1 MSVGHVSRG
10 GSVAVRLRSGQPGG
24 EKVTI
29 TARRAPAEKRAPRP
43 KVASSR
49 GRASDEQSYLYR
61 IIQTISAGPD
71 LETILRG
78 TVRLLTEATGC
89 HACFVYFVE
98 GERLVLRAASSVYS
112 HLEGTVSLPGDKGL
126 TGWVASTRRS
136 AFIKENALEDPRVV
150 YIPEMEEERFQS
162 MVSVP
167 VLARAGDVI
176 GVINLHTEAPR
187 EFDRNDLEFIEHTAS
202 LLAGAIENAHLYQDA
217 THRVAML
224 TELSRLSQGIALAA
238 DVDELLGVVT
248 AGCLQAI
255 DADRVEIYLA
265 GADGRLGLRSA
276 LPQRKDTPVLEADT
290 VRFDALA
297 GEAGAPPSAE
307 AHRLA
312 DRLWGEGSEGE
323 GVPLFAPLAVGGGP
337 PGLLCVLTRAP
348 AAGADNV
355 VSAIASHAAVALKHH
370 DLVSRLREENVVK
383 DFFEALSRGDG
394 NTDALESQAARLG
407 VDLDDPFMVVHAV
420 PWAGRPA
427 ERQQPSNRDARPRLT
442 TWAEVVAALEA
453 RLTSALPGTVVDA
466 RATYCRALVRAPKGR
481 ERKVAD
487 ALGAVHEKIERDSDT
502 SMAVGLS
509 NTCRGPASF
518 PQGFEEAVSAAEVG
532 ALIKDRPGVYTYEDL
547 GPYRYVLDAEEG
559 GRDRHQERL
568 GRLVEY
574 DQRRGTELLQTLEV
588 YLESRGNIVR
598 TARTVYAHPNT
609 LRQRLARIEQ
619 LSGFDLEHEDWLSL
633 GIAIKLVKLRL
644 ARESARERE
653 RARALRAARE
663 QREGGT
669 DVE

>member
-1 MSVGHVSRG
+1 M
-10 GSVAVRLRSGQPGG
+10 
-24 EKVTI
+24 TI
-29 TARRAPAEKRAPRP
+29 TARRAPTEKRAPRP
-43 KVASSR
+43 KVASTR
-49 GRASDEQSYLYR
+49 GRSSDEQSYLYR

-98 GERLVLRAASSVYS
+98 GDRLVLRAASTMYA

-126 TGWVASTRRS
+126 AGWVASSRRS
-136 AFIKENALEDPRVV
+136 AFIKENALDDPRVV
-150 YIPEMEEERFQS
+150 YVPEMEEEHFQS

-202 LLAGAIENAHLYQDA
+202 LVAGAIENARLYQDA
-217 THRVAML
+217 TRRVAML
-224 TELSRLSQGIALAA
+224 TELSRLSHDIAVAA
-238 DVDELLGVVT
+238 SVDELADIVT
-248 AGCLQAI
+248 AGCHSAI
-255 DADRVEIYLA
+255 GAERVEIYLPDP
-265 GADGRLGLRSA
+265 DGHVQLRSA
-276 LPQRKDTPVLEADT
+276 VPVRDDVPVLEPEEM
-290 VRFDALA
+290 RFDDL
-297 GEAGAPPSAE
+297 GTEAGAPASAE

-312 DRLWGEGSEGE
+312 ERLWGGGD
-323 GVPLFAPLAVGGGP
+323 GLPRFVPLAIGDGP
-337 PGLLCVLTRAP
+337 PGLLGVLCRTQST
-348 AAGADNV
+348 GADNV
-355 VSAIASHAAVALKHH
+355 ISAVASHAAVALKHH

-383 DFFEALSRGDG
+383 DFFDALAHGDG
-394 NTDALESQAARLG
+394 STDALESQAARLG
-407 VDLDDPFMVVHAV
+407 IDLDESFIVVQAV

-427 ERQQPSNRDARPRLT
+427 ERRRPSNREARARLSS
-442 TWAEVVAALEA
+442 WADVVGALEA
-453 RLTSALPGTVVDA
+453 RLTSALPGTLFDS
-466 RATYCRALVRAPKGR
+466 RATYCRALVKAPRGR
-481 ERKVAD
+481 ERKVAETIT
-487 ALGAVHEKIERDSDT
+487 AVHEKIERDSDT
-502 SMAVGLS
+502 SMTVGLS
-509 NTCRGPASF
+509 NSCRGAASF
-518 PQGFEEAVSAAEVG
+518 PQGFEEAASAAEVG
-532 ALIKDRPGVYTYEDL
+532 ALIKDRPGVYTYDDL

-559 GRDRHQERL
+559 VRDRHQERL

-633 GIAIKLVKLRL
+633 GIAIKLVKLRM

-653 RARALRAARE
+653 RARALRVARE
-663 QREGGT
+663 QREGGS
-669 DVE
+669 DVD

>member
-1 MSVGHVSRG
+1 M
-10 GSVAVRLRSGQPGG
+10 
-24 EKVTI
+24 TI
-29 TARRAPAEKRAPRP
+29 TARRAPAEKRAPGP
-43 KVASSR
+43 KAASP
-49 GRASDEQSYLYR
+49 RARAADEQSYLYR

-89 HACFVYFVE
+89 HACFIYFVE
-98 GERLVLRAASSVYS
+98 SDRLVLRAASNVYA

-126 TGWVASTRRS
+126 AGWVASTRRS

-150 YIPEMEEERFQS
+150 YVPEMEEERFQS

-187 EFDRNDLEFIEHTAS
+187 EFDRDDLEFIEHTAS
-202 LLAGAIENAHLYQDA
+202 LVAGAIENARLYQDA
-217 THRVAML
+217 TRRVAML

-238 DVDELLGVVT
+238 NEDELLHIVT
-248 AGCLQAI
+248 MGCQSAI
-255 DADRVEIYLA
+255 GAERVEIYLA
-265 GADGRLGLRSA
+265 DADGRLRLRSA
-276 LPQRKDTPVLEADT
+276 VPARDDAARLDPEEVP
-290 VRFDALA
+290 FDNLV

-307 AHRLA
+307 AQGLA
-312 DRLWGEGSEGE
+312 QRLWSKAAD
-323 GVPLFAPLAVGGGP
+323 GVPRFAPLTIGDGP
-337 PGLLCVLTRAP
+337 PGLLAVLWGTQAT
-348 AAGADNV
+348 GADNV
-355 VSAIASHAAVALKHH
+355 VSAVASLTAVALKHH
-370 DLVSRLREENVVK
+370 GLVSRLREENVVK
-383 DFFEALSRGDG
+383 DFFEALARGDG
-394 NTDALESQAARLG
+394 NEAVESQAVRLG
-407 VDLDDPFMVVHAV
+407 IDLDDPFIVVHAV

-427 ERQQPSNRDARPRLT
+427 ERRRPANRDARVRLT
-442 TWAEVVAALEA
+442 TWADVVAALES
-453 RLTSALPGTVVDA
+453 RLTSALPGTLVDS
-466 RATYCRALVRAPKGR
+466 RATYCRVLVHAPRGR
-481 ERKVAD
+481 ERKVAETIT
-487 ALGAVHEKIERDSDT
+487 AVHEKIERDSDA
-502 SMAVGLS
+502 SMTVGLS
-509 NTCRGPASF
+509 NSCRGVASF
-518 PQGFEEAVSAAEVG
+518 PQGFEEAASAAEVG
-532 ALIKDRPGVYTYEDL
+532 ALIKDRPGVYTYDDL

-559 GRDRHQERL
+559 ARDRHQERL

-633 GIAIKLVKLRL
+633 GIAIKLVKLRM

-663 QREGGT
+663 QREEGS

>member
-1 MSVGHVSRG
+1 
-10 GSVAVRLRSGQPGG
+10 
-24 EKVTI
+24 VTI
-29 TARRAPAEKRAPRP
+29 TARRAPAEKRPPRP
-43 KVASSR
+43 KAASPR
-49 GRASDEQSYLYR
+49 GRGADEQSYLYR

-71 LETILRG
+71 LDAILRG
-78 TVRLLTEATGC
+78 TVGLLTEATGC

-98 GERLVLRAASSVYS
+98 GDRLVLRAASNVYA

-126 TGWVASTRRS
+126 AGWVASTRRS

-167 VLARAGDVI
+167 VLTRAGDVT

-202 LLAGAIENAHLYQDA
+202 LVAGAIENARLYQDA
-217 THRVAML
+217 TRRVAML

-238 DVDELLGVVT
+238 SVDELVDMVT
-248 AGCLQAI
+248 TGCQSAVG
-255 DADRVEIYLA
+255 AERVEVYLA
-265 GADGRLGLRSA
+265 DPDGHLQLRSA
-276 LPQRKDTPVLEADT
+276 VPVRRDAPVLEPGT
-290 VRFDALA
+290 VTFDDLA
-297 GEAGAPPSAE
+297 VEAGGPPGAE
-307 AHRLA
+307 ALRLA
-312 DRLWGEGSEGE
+312 ERLWGPSVE
-323 GVPLFAPLAVGGGP
+323 GVPRFVPLAIGDGP
-337 PGLLCVLTRAP
+337 PGLLGVLCRAQ

-355 VSAIASHAAVALKHH
+355 VSAVASHAAVALRHH
-370 DLVSRLREENVVK
+370 ELVSRLREENVVK

-394 NTDALESQAARLG
+394 NTEALESQAARLG
-407 VDLDDPFMVVHAV
+407 IDLDDQFIVVHAV

-427 ERQQPSNRDARPRLT
+427 ERRRPSSREARARLS
-442 TWAEVVAALEA
+442 TWAEVVAALES
-453 RLTSALPGTVVDA
+453 RLTSALPGTLVDS
-466 RATYCRALVRAPKGR
+466 RATYCRALVKAPRGR
-481 ERKVAD
+481 ERKVVETITT
-487 ALGAVHEKIERDSDT
+487 VHEKIDRDSDA
-502 SMAVGLS
+502 SMTVGLS
-509 NTCRGPASF
+509 NSCQGAGSF
-518 PQGFEEAVSAAEVG
+518 PQGFEEAASAAEVG
-532 ALIKDRPGVYTYEDL
+532 ALIKDRPGVYTYDDL

-559 GRDRHQERL
+559 VRDRHQERL
-568 GRLVEY
+568 GRLVQY
-574 DQRRGTELLQTLEV
+574 DQRRGTELLHTLEV

-633 GIAIKLVKLRL
+633 GIAIKLVKLRM

-653 RARALRAARE
+653 RARALRVARE

-669 DVE
+669 DVD

>member
-1 MSVGHVSRG
+1 
-10 GSVAVRLRSGQPGG
+10 
-24 EKVTI
+24 
-29 TARRAPAEKRAPRP
+29 
-43 KVASSR
+43 
-49 GRASDEQSYLYR
+49 
-61 IIQTISAGPD
+61 
-71 LETILRG
+71 
-78 TVRLLTEATGC
+78 
-89 HACFVYFVE
+89 VYFVE
-98 GERLVLRAASSVYS
+98 GDRLVLRAASNVYA

-126 TGWVASTRRS
+126 AGWVASARRS

-150 YIPEMEEERFQS
+150 YVPEMEEERFQS

-202 LLAGAIENAHLYQDA
+202 LVAGAIENARLYQDA
-217 THRVAML
+217 TRRVAML
-224 TELSRLSQGIALAA
+224 TELSRLSHRIALAA
-238 DVDELLGVVT
+238 SVEELVDIVT
-248 AGCLQAI
+248 TGCQSAI
-255 DADRVEIYLA
+255 GAERVEIYLA
-265 GADGRLGLRSA
+265 DPDGQLQLRSA
-276 LPQRKDTPVLEADT
+276 VPARDDAPVLEPET
-290 VRFDALA
+290 VRFDDLVA
-297 GEAGAPPSAE
+297 EAGAPPSVE

-312 DRLWGEGSEGE
+312 ERLWGADTD
-323 GVPLFAPLAVGGGP
+323 GVPRFVPLPIGDGP
-337 PGLLCVLTRAP
+337 PGLLGVLCRAQ
-348 AAGADNV
+348 ATGADNV
-355 VSAIASHAAVALKHH
+355 ISAVASHAAVALKHH
-370 DLVSRLREENVVK
+370 ELVSRLREENVVK

-394 NTDALESQAARLG
+394 NTEALESQAARLG
-407 VDLDDPFMVVHAV
+407 IDLDEPFMVVHAV

-427 ERQQPSNRDARPRLT
+427 ERRRPSNREARARLA
-442 TWAEVVAALEA
+442 TWTDVVAALEA
-453 RLTSALPGTVVDA
+453 RLTSALPGSLVDS
-466 RATYCRALVRAPKGR
+466 RATFCRALVKAPRGR
-481 ERKVAD
+481 ERKVVETVT
-487 ALGAVHEKIERDSDT
+487 AVHEKIERDSDA

-509 NTCRGPASF
+509 NSCRGAASF
-518 PQGFEEAVSAAEVG
+518 PQGFEEAASAAEVG

-559 GRDRHQERL
+559 VRDRHQERL

-653 RARALRAARE
+653 RARALRVARE
-663 QREGGT
+663 QREGGS
-669 DVE
+669 DVD

>member
-1 MSVGHVSRG
+1 MSLRYVFRPGL
-10 GSVAVRLRSGQPGG
+10 VAVPLPIAATGG

-29 TARRAPAEKRAPRP
+29 TARRAPAEKRPPRP
-43 KVASSR
+43 KAASSR
-49 GRASDEQSYLYR
+49 TRASDEQSYLYR

-78 TVRLLTEATGC
+78 TVGLLTEATGC

-98 GERLVLRAASSVYS
+98 GDRLVLRAASNVYA
-112 HLEGTVSLPGDKGL
+112 HLEGAVSLPGDKGL
-126 TGWVASTRRS
+126 AGWVAASRRS

-202 LLAGAIENAHLYQDA
+202 LVAGAIENARLYQDA
-217 THRVAML
+217 TRRVAML
-224 TELSRLSQGIALAA
+224 TELSRLSQGIAQAA
-238 DVDELLGVVT
+238 GVDELVDMVT
-248 AGCLQAI
+248 SGCRSAI
-255 DADRVEIYLA
+255 DAQRVEIYLA
-265 GADGRLGLRSA
+265 DPDGRLRLRSA
-276 LPQRKDTPVLEADT
+276 VPVRHDAPTLEPGT
-290 VRFDALA
+290 VPFDDLVVD
-297 GEAGAPPSAE
+297 AGAPAGLE
-307 AHRLA
+307 AQRLA
-312 DRLWGEGSEGE
+312 ERLWGAPIG
-323 GVPLFAPLAVGGGP
+323 GVPRFVSLTIGDGP
-337 PGLLCVLTRAP
+337 PGLLGVLCP
-348 AAGADNV
+348 AQATGADNV
-355 VSAIASHAAVALKHH
+355 VSAVAAHAAVALRHH

-383 DFFEALSRGDG
+383 DFFEALARGDG
-394 NTDALESQAARLG
+394 NTEALESQAARLG
-407 VDLDDPFMVVHAV
+407 IELDGPYIVAHVV

-427 ERQQPSNRDARPRLT
+427 ERRRSSTREAQARLS
-442 TWAEVVAALEA
+442 TWSDMVAALES
-453 RLTSALPGTVVDA
+453 RLASALPGTLVDS
-466 RATYCRALVRAPKGR
+466 RATLCRALVKAPRGR
-481 ERKVAD
+481 EHKVVETIT
-487 ALGAVHEKIERDSDT
+487 AVHEKIERDSDG
-502 SMAVGLS
+502 SMTVGLS
-509 NTCRGPASF
+509 NSCRGVASF
-518 PQGFEEAVSAAEVG
+518 PQGFEEAASAAEVG
-532 ALIKDRPGVYTYEDL
+532 ALIKDRPAVYTYDDL

-559 GRDRHQERL
+559 VRDRHQERL

-574 DQRRGTELLQTLEV
+574 DQRRGTELLQTLEM

-633 GIAIKLVKLRL
+633 GIAIKLVKLRM

-653 RARALRAARE
+653 RARALRVARE
-663 QREGGT
+663 QREGGS
-669 DVE
+669 DGE

>member
-1 MSVGHVSRG
+1 M
-10 GSVAVRLRSGQPGG
+10 A
-24 EKVTI
+24 I

-43 KVASSR
+43 QAAPTR

-98 GERLVLRAASSVYS
+98 GDRLVLRAASNVYA

-126 TGWVASTRRS
+126 AGWVATSRRS

-150 YIPEMEEERFQS
+150 YVPEMEEERFQS

-167 VLARAGDVI
+167 ILARAGDVI

-187 EFDRNDLEFIEHTAS
+187 EFDRDDLEFIEHTAS
-202 LLAGAIENAHLYQDA
+202 LVAGAIENAHLYQDA
-217 THRVAML
+217 TRRVAML
-224 TELSRLSQGIALAA
+224 TELSRLSQGIAQAA
-238 DVDELLGVVT
+238 SVNELVDVVT
-248 AGCLQAI
+248 TGCQSAI
-255 DADRVEIYLA
+255 GAERVEIYLA
-265 GADGRLGLRSA
+265 DPDGHLQLRSA
-276 LPQRKDTPVLEADT
+276 VPARDDAPVLEAET
-290 VRFDALA
+290 VRFDDLIA
-297 GEAGAPPSAE
+297 EAGAPPSTEASQLAE
-307 AHRLA
+307 
-312 DRLWGEGSEGE
+312 RLWGPHAE
-323 GVPLFAPLAVGGGP
+323 GVARFAPLPIGDGP
-337 PGLLCVLTRAP
+337 PGLLAVLCRMQ

-355 VSAIASHAAVALKHH
+355 VSAVASHAAVALRHH

-394 NTDALESQAARLG
+394 DTEAVESQAARLG
-407 VDLDDPFMVVHAV
+407 VDLDEPFIVVHAV

-427 ERQQPSNRDARPRLT
+427 ERRRPSNREARARLS
-442 TWAEVVAALEA
+442 TWAEVIAALES
-453 RLTSALPGTVVDA
+453 RLTSALPGTLIDS
-466 RATYCRALVRAPKGR
+466 RATYCRALVKAPRGR
-481 ERKVAD
+481 ERKVAETI
-487 ALGAVHEKIERDSDT
+487 AAVHEKIERDSDV
-502 SMAVGLS
+502 SMAIGLS
-509 NTCRGPASF
+509 NTCRGAASS
-518 PQGFEEAVSAAEVG
+518 PQGFEEAASAAEVG
-532 ALIKDRPGVYTYEDL
+532 ALIKDRPGVYTYDDL

-559 GRDRHQERL
+559 VRDRHQERL

-633 GIAIKLVKLRL
+633 GIAIKLVKLRM

-653 RARALRAARE
+653 RARALRVARE
-663 QREGGT
+663 QREGGS

>member
-1 MSVGHVSRG
+1 M
-10 GSVAVRLRSGQPGG
+10 
-24 EKVTI
+24 TI
-29 TARRAPAEKRAPRP
+29 TPRGASAQKRAPRS

-49 GRASDEQSYLYR
+49 GRASEEQSYLYR

-78 TVRLLTEATGC
+78 IVRLLTEATGC

-98 GERLVLRAASSVYS
+98 GDRLVLRAASNVYA
-112 HLEGTVSLPGDKGL
+112 HLEGTVSLPGGKGL
-126 TGWVASTRRS
+126 AGWVAATRRS

-202 LLAGAIENAHLYQDA
+202 LVAGAIENARLYQDA
-217 THRVAML
+217 TRRVALL
-224 TELSRLSQGIALAA
+224 TELSRLSHRIALAGS
-238 DVDELLGVVT
+238 VDELVDIVT
-248 AGCLQAI
+248 TGCRSAI
-255 DADRVEIYLA
+255 DPERVEIYLPDV
-265 GADGRLGLRSA
+265 DGHLRLRSA
-276 LPQRKDTPVLEADT
+276 VPARDDAPVLELET
-290 VRFDALA
+290 VPFDDLVV
-297 GEAGAPPSAE
+297 EAGAPPGPGAQ
-307 AHRLA
+307 RLA
-312 DRLWGEGSEGE
+312 ERLWGATIND
-323 GVPLFAPLAVGGGP
+323 VPRFAPLAIGDGP
-337 PGLLCVLTRAP
+337 PGLLCVLCQAQAT
-348 AAGADNV
+348 GADNV
-355 VSAIASHAAVALKHH
+355 VSAVASHAAVALRHH

-383 DFFEALSRGDG
+383 DFFEALSCGDCE
-394 NTDALESQAARLG
+394 AFESQAARLG
-407 VDLDDPFMVVHAV
+407 IDLDDRFMVVHAV
-420 PWAGRPA
+420 PWAGRPT
-427 ERQQPSNRDARPRLT
+427 ERSRSSNRAARARLT
-442 TWAEVVAALEA
+442 TWAEVADALEA
-453 RLTSALPGTVVDA
+453 RLTSALPGTLFDS
-466 RATYCRALVRAPKGR
+466 RATYCRALVKAPLGG
-481 ERKVAD
+481 ERKVVETIT
-487 ALGAVHEKIERDSDT
+487 ALHETIERDSDV

-509 NTCRGPASF
+509 NACRGAASF
-518 PQGFEEAVSAAEVG
+518 PPGFEEAASAAEVG
-532 ALIKDRPGVYTYEDL
+532 ALITDRPGVSTYEDL

-559 GRDRHQERL
+559 VRDRHQERL

-633 GIAIKLVKLRL
+633 GIAIKLVKLRM

-653 RARALRAARE
+653 RARALRVARE
-663 QREGGT
+663 QREGGS

>member
-1 MSVGHVSRG
+1 VV
-10 GSVAVRLRSGQPGG
+10 P
-24 EKVTI
+24 
-29 TARRAPAEKRAPRP
+29 
-43 KVASSR
+43 SR
-49 GRASDEQSYLYR
+49 GRASDEQSYLYQ

-98 GERLVLRAASSVYS
+98 GDRLVLRAASNMYA
-112 HLEGTVSLPGDKGL
+112 HLEGTISLPGDKGL
-126 TGWVASTRRS
+126 AGWVATSRRS

-202 LLAGAIENAHLYQDA
+202 LVAGAIENAHLYQDA
-217 THRVAML
+217 TRRVAML

-238 DVDELLGVVT
+238 SEDELVGIVT
-248 AGCLQAI
+248 TGCQSAI
-255 DADRVEIYLA
+255 GADRVEIYLA
-265 GADGRLGLRSA
+265 DPDGCLQLRSA
-276 LPQRKDTPVLEADT
+276 VPARDDAPVLEPET
-290 VRFDALA
+290 VPFDNLVV
-297 GEAGAPPSAE
+297 EAGAPPSAE
-307 AHRLA
+307 AQRLA
-312 DRLWGEGSEGE
+312 ERLWGKVAD
-323 GVPLFAPLAVGGGP
+323 GVPRFAPLSIGDGP
-337 PGLLCVLTRAP
+337 PGLLAVLCRTQAP
-348 AAGADNV
+348 GPDNV
-355 VSAIASHAAVALKHH
+355 VSAVASHAAVALKHH
-370 DLVSRLREENVVK
+370 GLVSRLREENVVK
-383 DFFEALSRGDG
+383 DFFEALARGDG
-394 NTDALESQAARLG
+394 NTEALESQAARFG
-407 VDLDDPFMVVHAV
+407 IDLDDPFIVVHAV

-427 ERQQPSNRDARPRLT
+427 ERRRAANREARARLT
-442 TWAEVVAALEA
+442 TWADVVAALES
-453 RLTSALPGTVVDA
+453 RLTSALPGTLVDS
-466 RATYCRALVRAPKGR
+466 RATYCRALVQAPRGR
-481 ERKVAD
+481 ERTVAETIS
-487 ALGAVHEKIERDSDT
+487 AVHEKIERDSDA
-502 SMAVGLS
+502 SMTVGLS
-509 NTCRGPASF
+509 NSCRGAASF
-518 PQGFEEAVSAAEVG
+518 PQGFEEAASAAEVG
-532 ALIKDRPGVYTYEDL
+532 ALIKDRPGVYTYDDL

-559 GRDRHQERL
+559 VRDRHQERL

-633 GIAIKLVKLRL
+633 GIAIKLVKLRM

-653 RARALRAARE
+653 RARALRVARE
-663 QREGGT
+663 QREGGS

>member
-1 MSVGHVSRG
+1 MSMGYVSRC
-10 GSVAVRLRSGQPGG
+10 GSVAVRLLVGQPGG

-29 TARRAPAEKRAPRP
+29 TARRAPAEKRGPRP
-43 KVASSR
+43 TTASPR

-78 TVRLLTEATGC
+78 TVLLLTEATGC

-98 GERLVLRAASSVYS
+98 GDHLVLRAASSMYA
-112 HLEGTVSLPGDKGL
+112 HLEGTVALPGDKGL

-136 AFIKENALEDPRVV
+136 AFIKEKALEDPRVV
-150 YIPEMEEERFQS
+150 YVPEMEEERFQS

-187 EFDRNDLEFIEHTAS
+187 EFDRDDLAFIEHTAS

-217 THRVAML
+217 TQRVAML
-224 TELSRLSQGIALAA
+224 TELSRLSHQIALAA
-238 DVDELLGVVT
+238 SVDDLLRIVT
-248 AGCLQAI
+248 AGCQQAI
-255 DADRVEIYLA
+255 GADRVEIYLA
-265 GADGRLGLRSA
+265 DAEGQLRLRSA
-276 LPQRKDTPVLEADT
+276 LPAREDSAPLEQGT
-290 VRFDALA
+290 VRFDALVQES
-297 GEAGAPPSAE
+297 GVSPSAE
-307 AHRLA
+307 AQRLA
-312 DRLWGEGSEGE
+312 DRLWGPANE
-323 GVPLFAPLAVGGGP
+323 GVPLFAPLAVGDGP
-337 PGLLCVLTRAP
+337 PGLLCVLSRAH

-370 DLVSRLREENVVK
+370 DLIGRLREENVVK
-383 DFFEALSRGDG
+383 EFFEALSRGDG
-394 NTDALESQAARLG
+394 NTDALESQASRLAI
-407 VDLDDPFMVVHAV
+407 DLDDPFLVLHAR

-427 ERQQPSNRDARPRLT
+427 ERPHPDNRNARSRPV
-442 TWAEVVAALEA
+442 TWADVVAALEA
-453 RLTSALPGTVVDA
+453 RLTSALPGTVFDS
-466 RATYCRALVRAPKGR
+466 RATDCRALIRAPRGR
-481 ERKVAD
+481 ERKVVEIVTAAHD
-487 ALGAVHEKIERDSDT
+487 KIERDSDI
-502 SMAVGLS
+502 SMTVGLS
-509 NTCRGPASF
+509 NPCRGPASF
-518 PQGFEEAVSAAEVG
+518 SQGFEESASAAEVG

-574 DQRRGTELLQTLEV
+574 DRRRGTELLQTLEV

-598 TARTVYAHPNT
+598 TARTVFAHPNT

-619 LSGFDLEHEDWLSL
+619 LSGFELEHEDWLSL
-633 GIAIKLVKLRL
+633 GIAVKLVKLRL

-653 RARALRAARE
+653 RARALRSARE
-663 QREGGT
+663 QREGGP
-669 DVE
+669 DVD

>member
-1 MSVGHVSRG
+1 
-10 GSVAVRLRSGQPGG
+10 VA
-24 EKVTI
+24 I

-43 KVASSR
+43 QAAPTR

-98 GERLVLRAASSVYS
+98 GDRLVLRAASNVYA

-126 TGWVASTRRS
+126 AGWVATSRRS

-150 YIPEMEEERFQS
+150 YVPEMEEERFQS

-167 VLARAGDVI
+167 ILARAGDVI

-187 EFDRNDLEFIEHTAS
+187 EFDRDDLEFIEHTAS
-202 LLAGAIENAHLYQDA
+202 LVAGAIENAHLYQDA
-217 THRVAML
+217 TRRVAML
-224 TELSRLSQGIALAA
+224 TELSRLSQGIAQAA
-238 DVDELLGVVT
+238 SVNELVDVVT
-248 AGCLQAI
+248 TGCQSAI
-255 DADRVEIYLA
+255 GAERVEIYLA
-265 GADGRLGLRSA
+265 DPDGHLQLRSA
-276 LPQRKDTPVLEADT
+276 VPARDDAPVLEAET
-290 VRFDALA
+290 VRFDDLIA
-297 GEAGAPPSAE
+297 EAGAPPSTEAGQLAE
-307 AHRLA
+307 
-312 DRLWGEGSEGE
+312 RLWGPHAE
-323 GVPLFAPLAVGGGP
+323 GVARFAPLPIGDGP
-337 PGLLCVLTRAP
+337 PGLLAVLCRMQ

-355 VSAIASHAAVALKHH
+355 VSAVASHAAVALRHH

-394 NTDALESQAARLG
+394 DTEAVESQAARLG
-407 VDLDDPFMVVHAV
+407 VDLDEPFIVVHAV

-427 ERQQPSNRDARPRLT
+427 ERRRPSNREARARLS
-442 TWAEVVAALEA
+442 TWAEVIAALES
-453 RLTSALPGTVVDA
+453 RLTSALPGTLIDS
-466 RATYCRALVRAPKGR
+466 RATYCRALVKAPRGR
-481 ERKVAD
+481 ERKVAETI
-487 ALGAVHEKIERDSDT
+487 AAVHEKIERDSDV
-502 SMAVGLS
+502 SMAIGLS
-509 NTCRGPASF
+509 NTCRGAASS
-518 PQGFEEAVSAAEVG
+518 PQGFEEAASAAEVG
-532 ALIKDRPGVYTYEDL
+532 ALIKDRPGVYTYDDL

-559 GRDRHQERL
+559 VRDRHQERL

-633 GIAIKLVKLRL
+633 GIAIKLVKLRM

-653 RARALRAARE
+653 RARALRVARE
-663 QREGGT
+663 QREGGS